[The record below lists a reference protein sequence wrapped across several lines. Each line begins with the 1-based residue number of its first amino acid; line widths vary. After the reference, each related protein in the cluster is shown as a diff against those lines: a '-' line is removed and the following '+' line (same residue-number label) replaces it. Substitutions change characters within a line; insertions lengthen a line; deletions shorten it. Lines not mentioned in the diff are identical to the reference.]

1 MSKRYGHLMAEIT
14 DYGNMQE
21 AFDEVV
27 GGLKNKERR
36 AYYEARRS
44 RVIAGL
50 QAEIGAGRFRVK
62 GYTEFTVTEGPK
74 VRQVQSP
81 GVRDRIG
88 CNAVMRVVE
97 KYVYPTVIRTSAASI
112 KGRGMHRLFRKVRTD
127 IRHDREGTQY
137 YYKCDIRKFYQS
149 IDQRV
154 MWQCVLEYVKDT
166 TLLPILKGFVKM
178 MPEGLSIGLRS
189 SQCFGNL
196 LLSRID
202 HTMKETYGVRY
213 YYRYCDDIVILASTK
228 AELWRLREVLHEK
241 VAGLGLEIKPDE
253 AIRPLTEGLDF
264 LGYVDNGSRTRLR
277 KRTKKKAARK
287 LARIKSR
294 RRRREVVGS
303 LKGMAKWGDCK
314 NMYYKLTGRRMD
326 TDFSSLGL
334 KYVAED
340 GKKRFSGKGVS
351 LRSLSNLRIKLLDYE
366 EDVKTENGTRWLV
379 SFEYENGQVEKYFTD
394 DKEQKFFLGK
404 LREMDKLGSVWTT
417 IKPEP
422 FGNGKV
428 RYRFT

>member
-1 MSKRYGHLMAEIT
+1 MAEIT

-127 IRHDREGTQY
+127 IRHDREGTRY

-149 IDQRV
+149 IDQDV

-166 TLLPILKGFVKM
+166 TLLPILQGFVKM

-202 HTMKETYGVRY
+202 HMMKETYGVRY

-228 AELWRLREVLHEK
+228 AELWRLREVLHKK
-241 VAGLGLEIKPDE
+241 VAELGLEIKPDE

-277 KRTKKKAARK
+277 KRTKVKAARK
-287 LARIKSR
+287 LAHIKSR

-314 NMYYKLTGRRMD
+314 NMYYTLTGRRMD

-379 SFEYENGQVEKYFTD
+379 SFEYENGQMEKYFTD
-394 DKEQKFFLGK
+394 DKEQKYFLGK
-404 LREMDKLGSVWTT
+404 LRELDKLGSVWTT